1 MTIDSDTLIRS
12 VKKSRVLVLLLTKKA
27 LTRPWVLLEIYTAL
41 QAHIPIVPVG
51 QNGVRLGVHTT
62 SDYLK
67 DLASNVFKQDVMN
80 STWGEDAWGTDDDAM
95 SSGSGPTESKAWN
108 ELVATAR
115 TTSPEALKAMPPEDA
130 AVHVSTPTGDPLTL
144 EDIQATLSDPEAGLS
159 RYKTQP

>member
-12 VKKSRVLVLLLTKKA
+12 VKKSRVLVLLLTKQA

-41 QAHIPIVPVG
+41 DSQIPIVPVG
-51 QNGVRLGVHTT
+51 QNGVRLGGRT
-62 SDYLK
+62 SPFVK
-67 DLASNVFKQDVMN
+67 DLASNVFKQDVMK
-80 STWGEDAWGTDDDAM
+80 STWGEDAWGTGDDAM

-108 ELVATAR
+108 ELVAATK
-115 TTSPEALKAMPPEDA
+115 TTSPEALKAMPPEKA
-130 AVHVSTPTGDPLTL
+130 AVHVSTPTGGPLTL